1 MGCSRSSPS
10 PPPSS
15 PPSLSLCFHLFLSPS
30 LFAAPVSSLP
40 PPSKVPSSSTP
51 GALVPFLFY
60 TGENGPRISD
70 TGPIVRNSVVE
81 RWARPTRIHRDA
93 EWRTSRKREDKDERG
108 GERIERS
115 AASGSGA
122 IIWGFSLLSSPVYRY
137 MAFLTG
143 STVKGTVEF

>member
-15 PPSLSLCFHLFLSPS
+15 PPSLSLFPPLSLSVPLRSTGFFPS
-30 LFAAPVSSLP
+30 

-70 TGPIVRNSVVE
+70 TGPIVRSPVVE